1 MVILHDAIKAIQN
14 GGFVFFFKNKT
25 FFSKKR
31 IKRNQEDCFLKKSF
45 FLTLII
51 FNLFLWF
58 SLDHTIWN
66 KSRRYQFD
74 WVYAAHLE

>member
-31 IKRNQEDCFLKKSF
+31 IKRNQEDCFFKKSF

-51 FNLFLWF
+51 FNPFL
-58 SLDHTIWN
+58 
-66 KSRRYQFD
+66 
-74 WVYAAHLE
+74 